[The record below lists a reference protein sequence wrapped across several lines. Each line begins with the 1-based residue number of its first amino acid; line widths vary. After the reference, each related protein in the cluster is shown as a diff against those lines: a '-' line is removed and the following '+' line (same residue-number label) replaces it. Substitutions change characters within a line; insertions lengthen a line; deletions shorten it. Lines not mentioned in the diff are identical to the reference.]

1 MSLKDAEKKPL
12 GMEFIRELKDD
23 ELQAELDRL
32 EEARLEEA
40 QFRLKFRSATED
52 VTGGNPLQF
61 RTIRRNIAR
70 MKTVLAER
78 KSA

>member
-23 ELQAELDRL
+23 ELQAELD
-32 EEARLEEA
+32 RLEEA

>member
-23 ELQAELDRL
+23 ELQAELD
-32 EEARLEEA
+32 RLEEA

-70 MKTVLAER
+70 MKTVLSER

>member
-12 GMEFIRELKDD
+12 DVGLIRELKDE
-23 ELQAELDRL
+23 ELRVELD
-32 EEARLEEA
+32 RLEEA

-52 VTGGNPLQF
+52 ATGGNPLQF
-61 RTIRRNIAR
+61 RILRRNIAR
-70 MKTVLAER
+70 MKTVLRER

>member
-23 ELQAELDRL
+23 ELQAELS
-32 EEARLEEA
+32 RLEEA

-70 MKTVLAER
+70 MKTVLSER

>member
-23 ELQAELDRL
+23 ELQAELD
-32 EEARLEEA
+32 RLEEA

-70 MKTVLAER
+70 MKTVLNER

>member
-12 GMEFIRELKDD
+12 GMEFIRELKDA
-23 ELQAELDRL
+23 ELEAELD
-32 EEARLEEA
+32 RLEEA

>member
-1 MSLKDAEKKPL
+1 MSLKDAEKKRL
-12 GMEFIRELKDD
+12 GMEFIRELKDA
-23 ELQAELDRL
+23 ELQEELD
-32 EEARLEEA
+32 RLEEA

-70 MKTVLAER
+70 MKTVLVER
-78 KSA
+78 KSV

>member
-12 GMEFIRELKDD
+12 GVEFIRELKDD
-23 ELQAELDRL
+23 ELQAELN
-32 EEARLEEA
+32 RLEEA

>member
-12 GMEFIRELKDD
+12 GMEFIRELKVP
-23 ELQAELDRL
+23 ELQAELD
-32 EEARLEEA
+32 RLEEA

-70 MKTVLAER
+70 MKTVLVER

>member
-23 ELQAELDRL
+23 ELQAELD
-32 EEARLEEA
+32 RLEEA

-70 MKTVLAER
+70 MKTVLVER

>member
-12 GMEFIRELKDD
+12 GVEFIRELKDD
-23 ELQAELDRL
+23 ELQAELN
-32 EEARLEEA
+32 RLEEA

-52 VTGGNPLQF
+52 ITGGNPLQF

>member
-12 GMEFIRELKDD
+12 DAGLIRELKDQ
-23 ELQAELDRL
+23 ELRVELD
-32 EEARLEEA
+32 RLEEA

-52 VTGGNPLQF
+52 ATGGNPLQF
-61 RTIRRNIAR
+61 RILRRNIAR
-70 MKTVLAER
+70 MKTVLRER

>member
-12 GMEFIRELKDD
+12 DAGLIRELKDQ
-23 ELQAELDRL
+23 ELQVELD
-32 EEARLEEA
+32 RLEEA

-52 VTGGNPLQF
+52 ATGGNPLQF
-61 RTIRRNIAR
+61 RILRRNIAR
-70 MKTVLAER
+70 MKTVLRER

>member
-23 ELQAELDRL
+23 ELQAELY
-32 EEARLEEA
+32 RLEEA

-61 RTIRRNIAR
+61 RTLRRNIAR